1 MRPHIHEFFQK
12 CAACLPCREPIVEIG
27 AWQAPGQE
35 AIADLRPLFPGKKYL
50 GCDMQHGKGVDQIE
64 NIHQLTFEDS
74 SVGTFLLADTLEHV
88 ADPIRG
94 MREIHRC
101 LAEDGIAIFTSV
113 MHFPIHAY
121 PNDYWRFTPESF
133 RALAE
138 PFPTKAIFY
147 AGPADFPHTVC
158 GIAAKAGVSGA
169 AIQSMKDVLLGMRT
183 PAALEVQQDAERIIE
198 TLGGRLAAG
207 YTRPGKAPKPAY
219 PSGFGRLS
227 KPGWYIVDGMWLQGW
242 LLAEDVAAVEI
253 IADGMLLGRAKLD
266 RTRPDLAEKHGFA
279 PDRAVS
285 FLHQLRVPERRTWM
299 GVAEM
304 WAIDS
309 GGKRTLVRESAPG
322 LVLGEVTIDPRII
335 MHSFD
340 DISGT
345 LGTNL
350 DMTLRKWIER
360 YQSQIVFEHIH
371 YRGVMSLKNV
381 LDLWIIQE
389 IIDETKPEAVVEIG
403 VKHGGTTL
411 WLSDTMKLR
420 GDGIV
425 VSLDINR
432 PPIQFPSNVH
442 FILGDS
448 IAPETV
454 QQVKAL
460 CEGRRTMVIAD
471 GNHAASHVLQ
481 EMRLYGPLIAKGCYF
496 ISEDGIVDVMDWKE
510 HTPGPMV
517 AAHQFLAETDEFVMD
532 HSREKF
538 LITYAPDGFL
548 KRVREPAPR

>member
-1 MRPHIHEFFQK
+1 MRPHIHEFFEK
-12 CAACLPCREPIVEIG
+12 CAGSLPCREPIVEIG

-35 AIADLRPLFPGKKYL
+35 AIADLRPLFAGKKYL
-50 GCDMQHGKGVDQIE
+50 GCDMQNGRGVDQIE
-64 NIHQLTFEDS
+64 DIHRLSFEDS

-88 ADPIRG
+88 LDPIRG
-94 MREIHRC
+94 MKEIHRC
-101 LAEDGIAIFTSV
+101 LAENGIAIFTSV
-113 MHFPIHAY
+113 MDFPIHAY
-121 PNDYWRFTPESF
+121 PNDYWRFTPEAF

-138 PFPTKAIFY
+138 PFPIKAIFY
-147 AGPADFPHTVC
+147 GGPARLPHTVC
-158 GIAAKAGVSGA
+158 GIAAKAGVNGA
-169 AIQSMKDVLLGMRT
+169 VIHAMGEVLVGMRT
-183 PAALEVQQDAERIIE
+183 PDILRLQDDAARLVH
-198 TLGGRLAAG
+198 TLTERLAAECS
-207 YTRPGKAPKPAY
+207 PAKKLPKPVY
-219 PSGFGRLS
+219 PGGFGRFA
-227 KPGWYIVDGMWLQGW
+227 KPGWYLVEGMPLEGW
-242 LLAEDVAAVEI
+242 ILADNVTEVEI
-253 IADGMLLGRAKLD
+253 MADGMSLGRAKLD
-266 RTRPDLAEKHGFA
+266 RPRPDMAKKHGF
-279 PDRAVS
+279 PPERAVS
-285 FLHQLRVPERRTWM
+285 FLQEARVPERRTWM
-299 GVAEM
+299 GAVEM
-304 WAIDS
+304 WAVDTS
-309 GGKRTLVRESAPG
+309 GKRTLARESAPG
-322 LVLGEVTIDPRII
+322 LVLGEIGLDPRLI

-340 DISGT
+340 DISGS

-360 YQSQIVFEHIH
+360 YQSQIVFSHIH
-371 YRGVMSLKNV
+371 YRGVISLKNV

-389 IIDETKPEAVVEIG
+389 IIDETKPEAVIEIG

-425 VSLDINR
+425 ISLDINR
-432 PPIQFPSNVH
+432 PPIEFPPNVH

-460 CEGRRTMVIAD
+460 CENKRTMVIAD

-481 EMRLYGPLIAKGCYF
+481 EMRLYCPLISKDCYF

-532 HSREKF
+532 RSREKF

-548 KRVREPAPR
+548 RRVREAAGK